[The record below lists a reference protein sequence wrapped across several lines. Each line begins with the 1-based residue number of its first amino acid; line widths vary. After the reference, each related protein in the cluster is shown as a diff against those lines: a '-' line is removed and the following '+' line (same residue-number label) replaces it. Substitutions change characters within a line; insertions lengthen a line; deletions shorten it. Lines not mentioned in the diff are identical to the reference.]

1 MVDMDLDKMAN
12 WACVKQREWLDRAY
26 FGLT

>member
-12 WACVKQREWLDRAY
+12 WASVKQRERLDRAY
-26 FGLT
+26 LGLT